1 MIFTYIKVKFGETVL
16 ANINSIAVIGLAGE
30 KVEVEVD
37 LSSGL
42 PAFNIV
48 GLPDK
53 AVEESKERVRSA
65 IKNSGCNF
73 PQKRITVN
81 LAPADL
87 RKEGPSYDLPI
98 AIGIL
103 LASDQIIFD
112 STELAIVGELSLN
125 GDIRRTNGIL
135 PAVISAK
142 ELQFKAIV
150 IPEKNTKE
158 ASIVDGIDIFATKN
172 LKEIV
177 RHFRNEQLLKAIPYQ
192 EFNPTEEHIY
202 DIDFSQIVGQE
213 HAKRALEI
221 AASGGHN
228 LFMSG
233 PPGSGKTLLAKALVS
248 ILPPLTYTE
257 ALEVTKIYSIVGEL
271 KDGSLKSTRPYRN
284 PHHTTSDI
292 ALIGGGKWPRPGEIS
307 LAHRGVLFL
316 DELPEFPRHVLEV
329 LRQPLEEG
337 FITISRANGTLAF
350 PAQFMLVAAQNPC
363 PCGFSSDPEKRCS
376 CNSAQIV
383 RYQKKVSGPLLDRMD
398 IHLEVP
404 RVEYDKLAE
413 NFSSEKS
420 VDIRKRVI
428 SARVKQQVRFAGLKT
443 LTNSE
448 MNLKQV
454 KQHCNLN
461 DDSKNL
467 LLSASKQLGLSA
479 RSYHRILKLSRTIAD
494 LEGTTDI
501 KLDHIAEALQYRP
514 RI

>member
-1 MIFTYIKVKFGETVL
+1 ML
-16 ANINSIAVIGLAGE
+16 ANINSIAIIGLAGE

-37 LSSGL
+37 LSNGL

-103 LASDQIIFD
+103 LASEQVIFD
-112 STELAIVGELSLN
+112 PSELAIVGELSLN

-142 ELQFKAIV
+142 ELGFKSIV
-150 IPEKNTKE
+150 IPERNTEE
-158 ASIVDGIDIFATKN
+158 ASIVDGINVYATKN

-177 RHFRNEQLLKAIPYQ
+177 KHFRKEQVLNPVRYQ
-192 EFNPTEEHIY
+192 EFRPPEEQLY
-202 DIDFSQIVGQE
+202 EIDFSQIVGQE

-228 LFMSG
+228 ILMSG
-233 PPGSGKTLLAKALVS
+233 PPGSGKTLLAKALVT
-248 ILPPLTYTE
+248 ILPPLSYPE
-257 ALEVTKIYSIVGEL
+257 ALEVTKIYSIVGAL
-271 KDGSLKSTRPYRN
+271 KDGSLKTARPYRN

-337 FITISRANGTLAF
+337 FITISRANGTLTF
-350 PAQFMLVAAQNPC
+350 PAQFMLIAAQNPC
-363 PCGFSSDPEKRCS
+363 PCGYSSDPEKKCT

-383 RYQKKVSGPLLDRMD
+383 RYQKKVSGPLIDRMD
-398 IHLEVP
+398 LHLEVP
-404 RVEYDKLAE
+404 RVKYDKLAE
-413 NFSSEKS
+413 NASGEKS
-420 VDIRKRVI
+420 TTIRKRVI
-428 SARVKQQVRFAGLKT
+428 RARTIQHHRFAGTNT

-448 MNLKQV
+448 MNLKQI
-454 KQHCNLN
+454 KQYCLLS
-461 DDSKNL
+461 DESRNL

-494 LEGTTDI
+494 IEGAPDI
-501 KLDHIAEALQYRP
+501 KLEHIAESLQYRP